1 MGKLLLYGFHF
12 FLISGF
18 VFCLFLINLFLQA
31 TNLFHGEQFNE
42 IYLIVF
48 LSFLISGIFL
58 CLIDFALNFISRK
71 PRKLRFN
78 PFNKPRIIVGM
89 TAFNDEGVIGNAVN
103 DFKLNS
109 LVSEVIVVDNNSKDN
124 TFEEAKQAGAKV
136 VKESVQGYGAC
147 CMRALKEARK
157 NADLIV
163 LVEGDMTFSSTDLKK
178 LLAYIENADMVVGTR
193 TTTELC
199 APDSQMNW
207 FLQYGNIFI
216 AKLIQLRFWGKLRL
230 TDVGCTFRV
239 IRPEALDKIM
249 PLFKVTKNHFSPHM
263 ILQALKSD
271 LKVIEVPVTLKKR
284 GGESKGVGSSIS
296 KGFITGLHMWKE
308 ILFT

>member
-1 MGKLLLYGFHF
+1 MVFMISAVFFIL
-12 FLISGF
+12 FLISFILNSFTSFSFSNDFIFFFIFTFLTSFFLGF
-18 VFCLFLINLFLQA
+18 VDFVIYFLTYKKRN
-31 TNLFHGEQFNE
+31 
-42 IYLIVF
+42 
-48 LSFLISGIFL
+48 
-58 CLIDFALNFISRK
+58 
-71 PRKLRFN
+71 LRFSPFIN
-78 PFNKPRIIVGM
+78 PKIVVGM
-89 TAFNDEGVIGNAVN
+89 TAFNDEGVIGKAVK
-103 DFKLNS
+103 DFKSNS
-109 LVSEVIVVDNNSKDN
+109 LISEVIVVDNNSKDK
-124 TFEEAKQAGAKV
+124 TFEEAKQAGAKT

-178 LLAYIENADMVVGTR
+178 LLAYIENADLVVGTR

-249 PLFKVTKNHFSPHM
+249 PLLKVTKNHFSPHM
-263 ILQALKSD
+263 ILQALKAD
-271 LKVIEVPVTLKKR
+271 LKVIEVPITLKKR